1 MHGFLQEDFVG
12 RVASLCGNVHR
23 NTMPLAALKR
33 FYLGQK
39 SRFETAAWDAFENG
53 DDAID
58 C

>member
-1 MHGFLQEDFVG
+1 VG

-39 SRFETAAWDAFENG
+39 SRFETVAWDAFENHG
-53 DDAID
+53 AINID